1 MSPRP
6 GVSRPS
12 RLAVPLAVLALT
24 GGLTACGSEEEPAA
38 DAGSS
43 SSAASS
49 GAFPVTIENKFGTTE
64 IPEEPQRVVTVGFND
79 QDFVLALGVT
89 PVGERELLGDYDAP
103 SRPWAQEQLPD
114 EEIPTVGGEEIDV
127 EAVAALEPD
136 LIVGVYSFMDE
147 AVYEQLS
154 GIAPTL
160 AQTDEYADGATPWQ
174 EQTLLIGQALGRE
187 EEAQALVDDVEGR
200 FETAV
205 EENPDFAGSSIAVD
219 LTGVGSGHYLLG
231 ADDLRTQFFTDLGF
245 TVPET
250 STDVSQERLD
260 LLDADVLAV
269 NGYDQAAA
277 DADALFSAL
286 DVVTSGRTVLLGTYS
301 GDVSAALGFGS
312 PLSLPYLIDEVVPAL
327 AAAADGD
334 PATEVPVL
342 G

>member
-1 MSPRP
+1 
-6 GVSRPS
+6 VSKNAGLLRPS
-12 RLAVPLAVLALT
+12 RLAVPLAVLALS
-24 GGLTACGSEEEPAA
+24 GGLTACGGSEDEGSASAA
-38 DAGSS
+38 ETSS
-43 SSAASS
+43 SSS
-49 GAFPVTIENKFGTTE
+49 GFPVSIANKFGTTE

-89 PVGERELLGDYDAP
+89 PVGERELLGDYDATT
-103 SRPWAQEQLPD
+103 RPWAQELLPAED
-114 EEIPTVGGEEIDV
+114 IPTVGGEEIDL

-147 AVYEQLS
+147 TVYEQLS

-187 EEAQALVDDVEGR
+187 DEAQELVDDVEGR
-200 FETAV
+200 FQQAV
-205 EENPDFAGSSIAVD
+205 EDNPGFADTSIAVD

-231 ADDLRTQFFTDLGF
+231 TDDLRTQFFSDLGF
-245 TVPET
+245 AVPET

-269 NGYDQAAA
+269 NGYDQPAA
-277 DADALFSAL
+277 DADTLFSSL
-286 DVVTSGRTVLLGTYS
+286 DVVTQGRTVLLGTYS

-312 PLSLPYLIDEVVPAL
+312 PLSLPFLLDEVVPAL

-334 PATEVPVL
+334 PATAVPAL

>member
-1 MSPRP
+1 MLPHPLRNRARR
-6 GVSRPS
+6 VS
-12 RLAVPLAVLALT
+12 
-24 GGLTACGSEEEPAA
+24 LTAAAALLVTGLAACGGTAGDEPAA
-38 DAGSS
+38 P
-43 SSAASS
+43 AAD
-49 GAFPVTIENKFGTTE
+49 GAWPVTIENRFGTTE
-64 IPEEPQRVVTVGFND
+64 IPAEPQRVVTVGFND

-89 PVGERELLGDYDAP
+89 PVGERELLGDYDATT
-103 SRPWAQEQLPD
+103 RPWAQEQLPD
-114 EEIPTVGGEEIDV
+114 EEIPTVGGEEIDL

-147 AVYEQLS
+147 ADYEQLS

-160 AQTDEYADGATPWQ
+160 AQTGEYADGATPWQ
-174 EQTLLIGQALGRE
+174 EQTLLVGRALGRE
-187 EEAQALVDDVEGR
+187 DEAQQLVDDVEGR
-200 FETAV
+200 FRQAV
-205 EENPDFAGSSIAVD
+205 EENPDFAGSSLAVD

-277 DADALFSAL
+277 DGDALFSAL
-286 DVVTSGRTVLLGTYS
+286 DVVTQGRTVLLGGYS

-312 PLSLPYLIDEVVPAL
+312 PLSLPFLLDEVVPAL

-334 PATEVPVL
+334 PSTTVPVL